1 MKEDKDQVH
10 SAKLAL
16 VLRDGKPNLLG
27 KNWIVVVI
35 VHRLVWLRFTVSH
48 FRITRVQREILYQK
62 DREKL
67 TLRYHEV
74 F

>member
-16 VLRDGKPNLLG
+16 VLRDGKPNVLG

-35 VHRLVWLRFTVSH
+35 VHRLVWYDLR
-48 FRITRVQREILYQK
+48 
-62 DREKL
+62 
-67 TLRYHEV
+67 
-74 F
+74 